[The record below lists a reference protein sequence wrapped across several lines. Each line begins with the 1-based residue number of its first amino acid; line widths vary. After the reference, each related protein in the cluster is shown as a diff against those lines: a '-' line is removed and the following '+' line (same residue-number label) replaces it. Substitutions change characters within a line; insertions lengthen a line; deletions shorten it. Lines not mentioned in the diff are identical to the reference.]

1 LETQTLTFYSLSAG
15 LCFGL
20 SMLLI
25 AYAQLQR
32 GTLLIRSGAFA
43 MLVLALAFFFA
54 GYGSLLPL
62 WTTRIGTN
70 VLLLTAIVV
79 LYSGFYAYVH
89 DQSVQ
94 IDRFGASLIAL
105 TIPPFYWWG
114 LVEPDGLMRSI
125 VFSLVCA
132 MLNARISRL
141 LITRQQSKGGLPA
154 KLLATLFAVAALW
167 MLARTLVLLLSDPM
181 PPAQQGNNPTTWVT
195 VFWFNVLIAAF
206 TSLLLA
212 MERQRSAAMLAT
224 QALSAKS
231 TGLEGDRSNLL
242 LLWTLVGVI
251 ALTILAEVGIA
262 YSVLYQRERDQLQV
276 RSQLANQAF
285 VEHSEQV
292 ISQVDILIRAT
303 RGLVE
308 RGIPPQEMERFI
320 QRLNFPHDIIE
331 NIYVIDA
338 DGQLIL
344 PLEDR
349 SKKIDTTQRDY
360 FQFHQQNPADVLFI
374 SPVSVGLVT
383 GKQQFRIT
391 RRFNDPAGR
400 FAGVILIPLE
410 PKAFTRLF
418 DRMLITNDAIA
429 SLIGIDDKK
438 IRARTPEIDDP
449 KIYHDPIDKTPLW
462 DYLSSAP
469 IGSYRN
475 TSQVDGR
482 ERLFN
487 YQRVGELPLV
497 MVSALSIDDIHQH
510 ARQSIQPI
518 GLGALLAL
526 TVVFLLATVLSGVIR
541 KREEQEN
548 FISMLGHELKTPLSV
563 IRMTIG
569 HQRLDSDSEA
579 RISRSVQEMQAVIER
594 CLQAD
599 RLRHGLLTATLSQ
612 LDLNALLQEI
622 VDDPR
627 SRDRVTLNTETLPP
641 CVSDGQ
647 LLRTILGN
655 LVENAI
661 KYGKSGQPIQ
671 IHARA
676 AERRKRAGIAISVAN
691 QPGAAGFPDARQIFR
706 KYYRAPAAHGKT
718 GSGLGLYISAGF
730 ARMIGGTLSYQPG
743 NNEVRFELW
752 IPR

>member
-1 LETQTLTFYSLSAG
+1 
-15 LCFGL
+15 
-20 SMLLI
+20 MLLI
-25 AYAQLQR
+25 AYAQLHR
-32 GTLLIRSGAFA
+32 GTLLIRSAAFA

-54 GYGSLLPL
+54 GYGALLPL

-70 VLLLTAIVV
+70 MLLITAIVV

-89 DQSVQ
+89 DQPVQ
-94 IDRFGASLIAL
+94 IDRFGVGLLAL
-105 TIPPFYWWG
+105 SILPFYWWG

-125 VFSLVCA
+125 VFSLMCA
-132 MLNARISRL
+132 ILNARISRL
-141 LITRQQSKGGLPA
+141 LITRYQRQGGLPA

-167 MLARTLVLLLSDPM
+167 MIVRTFVLLHSDPLIVT
-181 PPAQQGNNPTTWVT
+181 QKGNNPTTWVT

-206 TSLLLA
+206 VCLLLFMESQRGTA
-212 MERQRSAAMLAT
+212 M
-224 QALSAKS
+224 QAVQARPAKN
-231 TGLEGDRSNLL
+231 TGLEDGSSNLL
-242 LLWTLVGVI
+242 LLWALVGVI
-251 ALTILAEVGIA
+251 TLTILSEVGIA
-262 YSVLYQRERDQLQV
+262 YSVIYQREQDQLQA

-285 VEHSEQV
+285 AIHAEQI

-303 RGLVE
+303 RDLVV
-308 RGIPPQEMERFI
+308 RGVPPQELELFI

-331 NIYVIDA
+331 NVYVIGV
-338 DGQLIL
+338 DGRLIL
-344 PLEDR
+344 PLEDL
-349 SKKIDTTQRDY
+349 SKRIDTTQRDY
-360 FQFHQQNPADVLFI
+360 FQFHQQNPADILFI
-374 SPVSVGLVT
+374 SPVSAGLVT

-391 RRFNDPAGR
+391 RRFNDTEGR

-418 DRMLITNDAIA
+418 DRMLITNDATA
-429 SLIGIDDKK
+429 SLIGIEDRK
-438 IRARTPEIDDP
+438 IRARTPVRDDP
-449 KIYHDPIDKTPLW
+449 KIFHDPINHTPLW
-462 DYLSSAP
+462 DGLSKAP
-469 IGSYRN
+469 VGSYRN

-497 MVSALSIDDIHQH
+497 MVSTLSIDDIRKQ
-510 ARQSIQPI
+510 AWQSIQPI

-526 TVVFLLATVLSGVIR
+526 TVVFLLATVLTGVIR

-563 IRMTIG
+563 ICMTIG
-569 HQRLDSDSEA
+569 HKRLDADSEA
-579 RISRSVQEMQAVIER
+579 RIGRSVQEMQSVIER

-599 RLRHGLLTATLSQ
+599 RLRYGLLTATRSK
-612 LDLNALLQEI
+612 LDLNALLQELR
-622 VDDPR
+622 DDPR
-627 SRDRVTLNTETLPP
+627 SRDRVTLHTEALPP
-641 CVSDGQ
+641 CLSDEQ

-655 LVENAI
+655 LIENAI

-671 IHARA
+671 INARA
-676 AERRKRAGIAISVAN
+676 AERRKRAGILISVAN

-743 NNEVRFELW
+743 NNEVQFELW